1 MSASKHLIALAIS
14 TALAI
19 GQSAVAQEPAGDSA
33 YQWGRWAVLSPAA
46 GGEPFSAP
54 DAPGAA
60 YNVRPGD
67 LYGPEVLS
75 TQAPPVGP
83 PTVGPPTVGD
93 VDPTVPIIT
102 QPPTV
107 RTPPS
112 PIVQPPTVRV
122 PPGA

>member
-1 MSASKHLIALAIS
+1 MSANKHLIALAIS

-19 GQSAVAQEPAGDSA
+19 GQSAVAQEPAEDSA

-60 YNVRPGD
+60 NNVRPGD
-67 LYGPEVLS
+67 LFGPEVLS
-75 TQAPPVGP
+75 TQAPPIGP
-83 PTVGPPTVGD
+83 PTIGD
-93 VDPTVPIIT
+93 VDPTVPIIS

-107 RTPPS
+107 RTPPA

-122 PPGA
+122 PPSASAN